1 MIPALSRAGLLEHH
15 QELQVKQDHQEK
27 ICSIL
32 QLTHLL
38 IPSELAFLFCSLYE

>member
-15 QELQVKQDHQEK
+15 QELQVKQDHQE